1 MKVPILNDF
10 INSNW
15 PLTFQMTVLTTALKI
30 TVQTSFITTV
40 QPISA
45 LVLNIV
51 RLNLNM
57 QMLIKE
63 KGMIIVEWLFQL
75 TSKGKKGKLCT
86 RVWKDNLEMKSYI

>member
-1 MKVPILNDF
+1 
-10 INSNW
+10 
-15 PLTFQMTVLTTALKI
+15 MTVLTTALKI

-63 KGMIIVEWLFQL
+63 KGMIIVE
-75 TSKGKKGKLCT
+75 
-86 RVWKDNLEMKSYI
+86 